1 MKRFYN
7 QTTPLQESI
16 DALFIKPGDQVKYNS
31 ANAGVYG
38 SIIMKNSITV
48 YLPMPR
54 PMRSDVTGV
63 TVSGTGGLRIRPA
76 RGQPTVKNFDITA
89 DCTPDARLV
98 KNVNMV
104 TIEFKYETAH
114 GLEFEQPFIA
124 RVKDLTLTF
133 S

>member
-38 SIIMKNSITV
+38 TIIKENSITV

-54 PMRSDVTGV
+54 PMRADVTGV

-76 RGQPTVKNFDITA
+76 RGSTTVKNFDITA
-89 DCTPDARLV
+89 DCTPVVRLI
-98 KNVNMV
+98 KSVNMV
-104 TIEFKYETAH
+104 NIEFTYETAH
-114 GLEFEQPFIA
+114 GLEYEQPFIA
-124 RVKDLTLTF
+124 RVNDLTLTF